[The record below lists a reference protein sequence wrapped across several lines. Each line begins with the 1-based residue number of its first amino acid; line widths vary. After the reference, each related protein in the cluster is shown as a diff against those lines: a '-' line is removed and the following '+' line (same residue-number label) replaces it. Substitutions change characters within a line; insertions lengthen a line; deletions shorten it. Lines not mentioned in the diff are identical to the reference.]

1 VLIHGDFS
9 LVLEPM
15 PFYVMPHV
23 KERAM
28 RARRDWGE
36 ATMPH
41 AGSDAVFDFLRVC
54 SHGVWFK
61 FGVRTPASAQDAPPN
76 RLRSLYARIQVASP
90 PPSRVD
96 KLPWEFGIRVNDGTE
111 EGQPLQVAPGDDSWK
126 RDGVFQVNG
135 IPSLDQPAPGEIVLD
150 RWLTVP
156 NNPTILEFNG
166 QVDHLGFL
174 SASYPQPELD
184 DSGVARVPVD
194 YYREYDIPWLRDL
207 PVNNWVAISF
217 DRFWPP
223 ERESVEYI
231 AQIGNCEPP
240 HD

>member
-1 VLIHGDFS
+1 
-9 LVLEPM
+9 
-15 PFYVMPHV
+15 
-23 KERAM
+23 
-28 RARRDWGE
+28 
-36 ATMPH
+36 MPH

-54 SHGVWFK
+54 SHGFRFK
-61 FGVRTPASAQDAPPN
+61 FGVRTPTESQDAPPN
-76 RLRSLYARIQVASP
+76 RLRALYVRIQAASP

-96 KLPWEFGIRVNDGTE
+96 KLPWEFGIRVCDGTE
-111 EGQPLQVAPGDDSWK
+111 GGQPLQVTAGDDSWK
-126 RDGVFQVNG
+126 RDGVFQIKG
-135 IPSLDQPAPGEIVLD
+135 IPSLEQPAPGDIVLD

-174 SASYPQPELD
+174 SASYPQPEPD
-184 DSGVARVPVD
+184 DSGVARVTVD
-194 YYREYDIPWLRDL
+194 YYREDDIPWLSDL
-207 PVNNWVAISF
+207 PVDNWVAISV

-231 AQIGNCEPP
+231 AQIGSCEPP

>member
-1 VLIHGDFS
+1 
-9 LVLEPM
+9 
-15 PFYVMPHV
+15 
-23 KERAM
+23 
-28 RARRDWGE
+28 
-36 ATMPH
+36 MPH

-61 FGVRTPASAQDAPPN
+61 FGVRPPASAQDGPPN
-76 RLRSLYARIQVASP
+76 RSHPLYARIQAASP

-111 EGQPLQVAPGDDSWK
+111 EGQRLQVAAGDDSWK

-135 IPSLDQPAPGEIVLD
+135 IPSLDQPAPDDIVLD

-156 NNPTILEFNG
+156 GNPTILEFNDE
-166 QVDHLGFL
+166 VDHLGFL

-184 DSGVARVPVD
+184 ESGVARVPLE
-194 YYREYDIPWLRDL
+194 YYGEYPIQWLRDL
-207 PVNNWVAISF
+207 PAKSWVAISF

-231 AQIGNCEPP
+231 AQVGNCEPP

>member
-1 VLIHGDFS
+1 M
-9 LVLEPM
+9 LEPL
-15 PFYVMPHV
+15 PFYVRPDV
-23 KERAM
+23 NERA
-28 RARRDWGE
+28 E
-36 ATMPH
+36 ACPQGLEEVAMPH

-54 SHGVWFK
+54 SHGFRFK
-61 FGVRTPASAQDAPPN
+61 FGVRAPASTQDAPPN
-76 RLRSLYARIQVASP
+76 RSHALHVRIQAASP

-111 EGQPLQVAPGDDSWK
+111 AGQPLQVAVGDDSWK
-126 RDGVFQVNG
+126 QHGVFQVKG
-135 IPSLDQPAPGEIVLD
+135 IPSLDQPAPGDIVLD

-156 NNPTILEFNG
+156 GHRTTLEFNG
-166 QVDHLGFL
+166 NVDHLGFL

-184 DSGVARVPVD
+184 ERGVAQVPVD
-194 YYREYDIPWLRDL
+194 YYRQDDIPWLRDL
-207 PVNNWVAISF
+207 PVNSWVAISF

-231 AQIGNCEPP
+231 AQIGNCDPP